1 MLQVMSRGKVLSHFH
16 DDLGLVDAMDNKVAA
31 RHDCTAFD
39 DFGHVCLRPSNTG
52 GALAGGMS
60 SGAPR
65 SAVVRSQARERTP
78 SAAQTV
84 KRPTRRCG
92 AGRAK
97 IITPGPGCAA
107 GAAEPISRVCFTA
120 VCPPGPA
127 FARLGLVE

>member
-16 DDLGLVDAMDNKVAA
+16 DDLGLVDATDNKVAA

-52 GALAGGMS
+52 GCAGRRYVEWGLHDRRLS
-60 SGAPR
+60 AP
-65 SAVVRSQARERTP
+65 SARERTP

-127 FARLGLVE
+127 FARL